1 MGLEKILYFISKNGS
16 LNTIEENTFSDDN
29 KYKKIADNIFFDFN
43 FIIYNNLSS
52 LEAEINEIIKIFYCI
67 EHINKKILYKKLL
80 NILNKKYWNICRED
94 VILLFNNNNFNGF
107 KKLLKK
113 QINISYIANI
123 RKEKLVNYLFY
134 YKIYYYIIKKLKQVH
149 YIEFIKCIHLFFDGI
164 PEYSKILEQKRR
176 RTKTYYDSLIKKKL
190 INIYFKQIDK
200 NLVQEGDY
208 IYNYFD
214 WLDNSFNVNKSFGP
228 TTKTIVNLQNFLKHI
243 SKNRLLDLKNNNIM
257 IKICGGNIYGES
269 DFKIFKYIYYKK
281 IKGIVYIHTCDTDF
295 LHLILIQQCYAK
307 IFDININFNLIRYYS
322 KKDNDYQI
330 ITSDNVLKQ
339 FIKVINKYNMDNS
352 YNIIL
357 DILFLC
363 YFFGNDYI
371 PENNI
376 FNTNYSFDDII
387 NLLKKSYIDNKKIIY
402 YDKKNVDINWDI
414 FLNILNNMNKS
425 TYKYKFLKKYFNF
438 NNKVITY
445 LNNNNIDIHIFLYSI
460 IPKYLSFLGMN
471 MDNNTSD
478 WRCIYYKKLNNT
490 INPFKDCDNDIIK
503 NINSNLKY
511 TKDDNINQ
519 NEIDYM
525 KYNIKYFNLS
535 NENSYQDMYY
545 YILTKIN
552 LIGKNTHHLYYKNY
566 IDETEYNIE
575 EYILLLYS
583 FLKRNFI
590 NMINYK
596 SYNTLCYSKYI
607 SPPIDTIIKY
617 IDNNI
622 NKNINLSKKFNN
634 MINDN
639 FMKQNKYFNK
649 EQHHYF
655 ISIVTSP
662 KNKDQ
667 EKFKK
672 LLEKDYKNIDINW
685 YLNSNSFK

>member
-1 MGLEKILYFISKNGS
+1 MGLEKILYFISKNGN
-16 LNTIEENTFSDDN
+16 LNTIEENTFDDDN

-43 FIIYNNLSS
+43 FIIYNNLSN
-52 LEAEINEIIKIFYCI
+52 LEKEINEIIKIFYCL
-67 EHINKKILYKKLL
+67 EHVDKKILYKKLL
-80 NILNKKYWNICRED
+80 NILNKKYWEVCKKDI
-94 VILLFNNNNFNGF
+94 IISFNNNNINEF
-107 KKLLKK
+107 KKILNKN
-113 QINISYIANI
+113 INISYSINKKDKI
-123 RKEKLVNYLFY
+123 LNYLFY

-190 INIYFKQIDK
+190 VNLYFKQIDK
-200 NLVQEGDY
+200 NLVKEGDY

-214 WLDNSFNVNKSFGP
+214 WLDNTFNIDKSFGP
-228 TTKTIVNLQNFLKHI
+228 TTKTIINLQNFLKHI
-243 SKNRLLDLKNNNIM
+243 SKNRLLDLKNNNII

-281 IKGIVYIHTCDTDF
+281 IKGIIYIHTCDTDF
-295 LHLILIQQCYAK
+295 LHLILIQQCYAN
-307 IFDININFNLIRYYS
+307 IFNIDINFNLIRYYS
-322 KKDNDYQI
+322 KKDNNYQI
-330 ITSDNVLKQ
+330 ITSDKVLNQ
-339 FIKVINKYNMDNS
+339 FIKVINKYNMNNI
-352 YNIIL
+352 YNVIL

-387 NLLKKSYIDNKKIIY
+387 NLLNKSYIDDKKLIY
-402 YDKKNVDINWDI
+402 YDKKNVDMNWDI
-414 FLNILNNMNKS
+414 FLNILNNMNRS
-425 TYKYKFLKKYFNF
+425 TYKYKFLKKHFNF
-438 NNKVITY
+438 NNKVITF
-445 LNNNNIDIHIFLYSI
+445 LNKNDIDIHLFLYSM
-460 IPKYLSFLGMN
+460 IPKYLSFLGKDMEYNMN
-471 MDNNTSD
+471 D
-478 WRCIYYKKLNNT
+478 WRCIYYKKLNNI
-490 INPFKDCDNDIIK
+490 INPFQDCDIDIIK
-503 NINSNLKY
+503 NIDNNIKY
-511 TKDDNINQ
+511 SKNIDINQ
-519 NEIDYM
+519 NEIDYI

-552 LIGKNTHHLYYKNY
+552 LIGRNKYNLYYKNY
-566 IDETEYNIE
+566 INEKEYNTE
-575 EYILLLYS
+575 EYLLLLYS

-607 SPPIDTIIKY
+607 SPPI
-617 IDNNI
+617 NNI
-622 NKNINLSKKFNN
+622 INYINNNVDLSKKFNN

-639 FMKQNKYFNK
+639 FIKQNEYFNK
-649 EQHHYF
+649 QQHHYF

-672 LLEKDYKNIDINW
+672 LLENDYKNIDINW
-685 YLNSNSFK
+685 YLNNNSFK

>member
-52 LEAEINEIIKIFYCI
+52 LEAEINEIIKIFYCL
-67 EHINKKILYKKLL
+67 EHVDKKILYKKLL
-80 NILNKKYWNICRED
+80 NILNKKYWNICKED
-94 VILLFNNNNFNGF
+94 VILLFNNNNINGF
-107 KKLLKK
+107 KKLLNKY
-113 QINISYIANI
+113 IDISYIINI
-123 RKEKLVNYLFY
+123 KKNKLINYLFY
-134 YKIYYYIIKKLKQVH
+134 YKIYYYIIRKLKQVH

-176 RTKTYYDSLIKKKL
+176 RTKTYYDSLIKKEL
-190 INIYFKQIDK
+190 INSYFKQIDK
-200 NLVQEGDY
+200 NLVKEGDY

-214 WLDNSFNVNKSFGP
+214 WLDNTFNVDKSFGP
-228 TTKTIVNLQNFLKHI
+228 STKTILNLQNFLKHI

-281 IKGIVYIHTCDTDF
+281 IKGIIYIHTCDTDF

-330 ITSDNVLKQ
+330 ISSDKVLKQ
-339 FIKVINKYNMDNS
+339 FIKVINKHNMDNS

-376 FNTNYSFDDII
+376 FNTNYSFDDTI
-387 NLLKKSYIDNKKIIY
+387 NLLKKSYIEKKKLIF

-425 TYKYKFLKKYFNF
+425 TYKYKFLKKHFNF

-445 LNNNNIDIHIFLYSI
+445 LNKNNIDIHIFLYSM
-460 IPKYLSFLGMN
+460 IPKYLSFLGKDI
-471 MDNNTSD
+471 DNNTCD

-511 TKDDNINQ
+511 TKDTNINQ

-552 LIGKNTHHLYYKNY
+552 LIGKNTYQLYYKNY

-596 SYNTLCYSKYI
+596 SYNTLYYSKYI
-607 SPPIDTIIKY
+607 SPPIDSIVKY
-617 IDNNI
+617 IND
-622 NKNINLSKKFNN
+622 NINLSKKFNN
-634 MINDN
+634 MLNNN